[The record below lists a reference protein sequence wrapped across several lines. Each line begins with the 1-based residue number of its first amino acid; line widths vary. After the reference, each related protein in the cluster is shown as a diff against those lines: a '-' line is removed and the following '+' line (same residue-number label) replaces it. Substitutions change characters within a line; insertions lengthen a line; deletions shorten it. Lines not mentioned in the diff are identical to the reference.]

1 MTATIPSSLR
11 GYTEL
16 LPSVAWGAVSVLAWS
31 RFLFSQPLL
40 TSFWVWHRSL
50 TYSACLGIHYFLV
63 LGSLLLFAEYSQS
76 LKMWLLKFH
85 FKDSLYQLIFIGVL
99 PPSALG
105 CRKPPAGSWMM
116 TIPSSVLSIVI
127 PTGRSDMSHA
137 LLFCFS
143 LALGQASVWLENE
156 RWVLRRF
163 SARLLA
169 SHLWLC
175 VCYSLGT

>member
-11 GYTEL
+11 GYTEP

-40 TSFWVWHRSL
+40 TSFWVWHGSL

-63 LGSLLLFAEYSQS
+63 SGSLLLFAEYSQS

-85 FKDSLYQLIFIGVL
+85 FKDSRYQLIFIGVL

-105 CRKPPAGSWMM
+105 CRKPPAGENS
-116 TIPSSVLSIVI
+116 LSEFF
-127 PTGRSDMSHA
+127 A
-137 LLFCFS
+137 
-143 LALGQASVWLENE
+143 
-156 RWVLRRF
+156 
-163 SARLLA
+163 SARA
-169 SHLWLC
+169 RTGPGTMVTYSHYFRVFPVGLVLC
-175 VCYSLGT
+175 WIP